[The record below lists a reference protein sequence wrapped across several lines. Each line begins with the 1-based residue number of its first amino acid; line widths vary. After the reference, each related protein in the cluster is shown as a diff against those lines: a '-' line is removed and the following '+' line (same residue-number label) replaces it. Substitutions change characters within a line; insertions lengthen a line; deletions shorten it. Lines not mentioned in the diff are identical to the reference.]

1 MLPQLVRDRC
11 AVPHDLYLAL
21 QTQPIKGQFE
31 VAFTEVTEWA
41 ADVAPDVDGH
51 GCSGYLA
58 ASSCLGDYAHRDQ
71 DAQNTE
77 QLGHAQ
83 R

>member
-1 MLPQLVRDRC
+1 
-11 AVPHDLYLAL
+11 
-21 QTQPIKGQFE
+21 
-31 VAFTEVTEWA
+31 
-41 ADVAPDVDGH
+41 
-51 GCSGYLA
+51 LA

-77 QLGHAQ
+77 QLDHEQ